1 MIAVIDYG
9 AGNLKSVRNAL
20 DFLGCQN
27 TIASSPRDIISAD
40 GVILPGVGEFGSA
53 MREMERREL
62 TDAVRAAAKSG
73 KPFLGICAGMQLLFD
88 SSEESPGVPGLG
100 VIPGRVLLFPKSPG
114 VKVPHMGWNSIKPK
128 KSSRLLGALSGEP
141 YMYFVH
147 SYYVKADEP
156 RDVSAVCGYGGVT
169 FDAAAEAGGLFG
181 CQFHPE
187 KSGEVGMSILRRF
200 AELAGGVR

>member
-20 DFLGCQN
+20 DYLGCQN
-27 TIASSPRDIISAD
+27 VIASSPRDIISAD

-53 MREMERREL
+53 MKEMERREL
-62 TDAVRAAAKSG
+62 TDAVRTAARSG

-100 VIPGRVLLFPKSPG
+100 VIPGRVLLFPKNPG

-147 SYYVKADEP
+147 SYYVQADEP
-156 RDVSAVCGYGGVT
+156 RDVSAVCDYDAVT
-169 FDAAAEAGGLFG
+169 FDAAAEVGSLFG

-200 AELAGGVR
+200 TELAGGVR